1 MVGGRISVL
10 LVEDDEDDQLLTRE
24 MLSSIEGMQFDVD
37 WVQRFDDAVQAL
49 HRPFDV
55 CLVDYRLGA
64 HNGVEVLQEAT
75 RIGVTFPVILL
86 TGQGD
91 REVDLEAMRFGA
103 ADFLGKEG
111 LNADQLERSIRY
123 AIERR
128 RSEESLRKLHEEL
141 EERVHQRTA
150 ELTRLNET
158 LQEEIAER
166 RRVEEALRQADRR
179 KDEFLAVLA
188 HELRNPLAPISNS
201 LQAWPF
207 VKNDPAE
214 LDRLHETMSRQV
226 EQLVRLT
233 DDLLDV
239 SRISRDKITLRISR
253 SDIKSILDAAI
264 EGVKPLIDSNEQTL
278 RVDISEP
285 PPCVEGDVA
294 RLVQVFSNLLNNA
307 AKYTPPRGVI
317 TVRAR
322 VDGEPGDGR
331 RVFVSVSDTG
341 AGIPPDMLE
350 RVFEMFAQV
359 DQTLDRSHG
368 GLGIGL
374 TLVKTLVA
382 LHGGTVEAQSAGTGQ
397 GSTFTVALPLAD
409 HAAPP
414 QQAPSATMPLASR
427 RVLVIDDM
435 RPSARTLA
443 LMLKGIGQDTR
454 EANDGPT
461 GLALAETFD
470 PQVVLCDI
478 AMPGMDGYEV
488 ARRLRSRPGPQP
500 LLVALTGYGQSE
512 DRKRALEAGFDRHLA
527 KPTSL
532 DELRSLLAE
541 ACPERD
547 SSSINN

>member
-1 MVGGRISVL
+1 MVVGRIGVL
-10 LVEDDEDDQLLTRE
+10 LVEDDEDDQILTRD
-24 MLSSIEGMQFDVD
+24 MLSSIEGMHFDVE
-37 WVQRFDDAVQAL
+37 WVRRFEDAAQAL
-49 HRPFDV
+49 RRPFDV

-64 HNGVEVLQEAT
+64 HNGLEVLQEAT
-75 RIGVTFPVILL
+75 RIGVLFPVILL

-111 LNADQLERSIRY
+111 LNAGQLERSIRY

-141 EERVHQRTA
+141 EERVRQRTV
-150 ELTRLNET
+150 ELTRLNAT

-166 RRVEEALRQADRR
+166 RRIEEALRQADRR

-207 VKNDPAE
+207 VKDDPAE
-214 LDRLHETMSRQV
+214 LDRLHQTMSRQV

-239 SRISRDKITLRISR
+239 SRISRDKIALRISR
-253 SDIKSILDAAI
+253 SDLKSILDAAI
-264 EGVKPLIDSNEQTL
+264 EGVKPLIDANEQTL
-278 RVDISEP
+278 RVELPEP
-285 PPCVEGDVA
+285 PPAIEGDVA

-307 AKYTPPRGVI
+307 AKYTPAQGAISVLA
-317 TVRAR
+317 V
-322 VDGEPGDGR
+322 VDGEHADGG
-331 RVFVSVSDTG
+331 RVVISVADTG
-341 AGIPPDMLE
+341 AGIPPEMLE

-382 LHGGTVEAQSAGTGQ
+382 MHGGSVEAQSRGAGR
-397 GSTFTVALPLAD
+397 GSTFTVVLPLAS
-409 HAAPP
+409 HAPP
-414 QQAPSATMPLASR
+414 PEQAPSATIPLASR

-454 EANDGPT
+454 EANDGPS
-461 GLALAETFD
+461 GLALAETFA

-512 DRKRALEAGFDRHLA
+512 DRKRAIDAGFDRHLA

-532 DELRSLLAE
+532 DELRSLLSE
-541 ACPERD
+541 AAPAREL
-547 SSSINN
+547 

>member
-1 MVGGRISVL
+1 MVVGRIGVL
-10 LVEDDEDDQLLTRE
+10 LVEDDEDDQVLTRD
-24 MLSSIEGMQFDVD
+24 MLSSIEGMQFDVE
-37 WVQRFDDAVQAL
+37 WARRFEDAVEAL
-49 HRPFDV
+49 SRSFDV

-64 HNGVEVLQEAT
+64 HNGLEVLQEAA
-75 RIGVTFPVILL
+75 RIGVLFPVILL

-111 LNADQLERSIRY
+111 LNAGQLERSIRY

-141 EERVHQRTA
+141 EERVRQRTA
-150 ELTRLNET
+150 ELTRLTET

-166 RRVEEALRQADRR
+166 RRIEEALRQADRR

-214 LDRLHETMSRQV
+214 LDRLHQTMSRQV

-239 SRISRDKITLRISR
+239 SRISQDKITLRISR
-253 SDIKSILDAAI
+253 SDLRSVLDAAI
-264 EGVKPLIDSNEQTL
+264 EGVKPLIDANEQTL
-278 RVDISEP
+278 KVELPEP
-285 PPCVEGDVA
+285 PPPIEGDVA

-307 AKYTPPRGVI
+307 AKYTPSRGAISVHAKVEGERTDGGRIVI
-317 TVRAR
+317 
-322 VDGEPGDGR
+322 
-331 RVFVSVSDTG
+331 SVSDTG
-341 AGIPPDMLE
+341 AGIPPEMLE

-382 LHGGTVEAQSAGTGQ
+382 MHGGSVEAQSQGAGQ
-397 GSTFTVALPLAD
+397 GSTFSVVLPLAS
-409 HAAPP
+409 HAPP
-414 QQAPSATMPLASR
+414 LKQTPSATVPLASR

-461 GLALAETFD
+461 ALALAETFA

-488 ARRLRSRPGPQP
+488 ARRFRSRPGPQP

-512 DRKRALEAGFDRHLA
+512 DRKRAIEAGFDRHLA

-532 DELRSLLAE
+532 NELRSLLSE
-541 ACPERD
+541 ASPASEL
-547 SSSINN
+547 